1 MAESTSLRL
10 CIHPVPTKESLTGS
24 VHRTRTQPCRASTTP
39 PSMVRRAI
47 APATRLATGTTALT
61 LSTSAILR
69 TTSRANSK
77 TPGTPQEA
85 DMVDTGLKSTV
96 PETLL
101 VVGRP
106 TAMLQRMST
115 QEAARGLRLADVLA
129 LPVLPPLTPANS
141 RRLAVLQNQPTILA
155 AALPLHQGRIQV
167 GSTAK
172 HHAAL
177 HRQPTRLGLTPPVH
191 PGRTRGT
198 VGLHV
203 DRLLLSII
211 PELNASAALKD
222 PVLALLATP
231 MELAPTTAIASPAL
245 RDPVQVL
252 RATPT
257 EHAPTTATAHL
268 LQEPTRLV
276 QFLPL

>member
-1 MAESTSLRL
+1 MAVSTNLPL
-10 CIHPVPTKESLTGS
+10 CIHPLPTKKSLTGS
-24 VHRTRTQPCRASTTP
+24 VHRARTQPCRAITTP
-39 PSMVRRAI
+39 PSVVRWAI
-47 APATRLATGTTALT
+47 APATHLATGTIALT
-61 LSTSAILR
+61 LSTLAVLR
-69 TTSRANSK
+69 TTSRVNSK
-77 TPGTPQEA
+77 TPKTPQEA

-129 LPVLPPLTPANS
+129 LPVLPPLTPVNS

-203 DRLLLSII
+203 DRPLLSII

-245 RDPVQVL
+245 RDPVRVL

>member
-1 MAESTSLRL
+1 MAESTSISLR
-10 CIHPVPTKESLTGS
+10 IHPVLTKKPLTGS

-129 LPVLPPLTPANS
+129 LPVLPPRS
-141 RRLAVLQNQPTILA
+141 QP
-155 AALPLHQGRIQV
+155 LPCLE
-167 GSTAK
+167 A
-172 HHAAL
+172 
-177 HRQPTRLGLTPPVH
+177 
-191 PGRTRGT
+191 GRT
-198 VGLHV
+198 
-203 DRLLLSII
+203 LLQGSAWASII
-211 PELNASAALKD
+211 WPVAPRISPRLNPLLELCA
-222 PVLALLATP
+222 
-231 MELAPTTAIASPAL
+231 
-245 RDPVQVL
+245 R
-252 RATPT
+252 
-257 EHAPTTATAHL
+257 
-268 LQEPTRLV
+268 
-276 QFLPL
+276 